1 MRPVY
6 ITAVASALP
15 NAPVGNDEMER
26 VLGAA
31 GNRPSRARPIVLRS
45 NGIKTR
51 YYAIDP
57 ATGEPTHSNAEL
69 TAAAIAALPA
79 DDDGAPVGCLACG
92 TSLPDQLMPNHAVM
106 VQGELQLPA
115 CEVVATS
122 GICLAGMTAFKYA
135 WLAVASGEH
144 ERAIATGSEVASS
157 VLRGHMFAPEVE
169 SRVASL
175 EKVPELVFEKDFL
188 RWMLSD
194 GAGAVR
200 LAAAPAKQGLS
211 LRVEWLEIRSYAD
224 QLQTCMYTGAIKQDD
239 GSLLGWKSLA
249 PRAWLAQ
256 SVFAIKQDVK
266 LLNQNIVAVTV
277 SQFLPEVLR
286 KHALRAD
293 EVAYFLPHYS
303 SEFFRQPLYDALRE
317 LDFEIPF
324 ERWATNLTSKGNT
337 GSASIYIMLDELF
350 HSGRLQIGD
359 RILCYVPESGRFSSC
374 FMLLQV
380 CDSQSEA

>member
-6 ITAVASALP
+6 ITATASALP
-15 NAPVGNDEMER
+15 NAPVANDEMEQ
-26 VLGAA
+26 VLGVA
-31 GNRPSRARPIVLRS
+31 GNRPSRARAIVLRS

-57 ATGEPTHSNAEL
+57 STGEPTHNNAQL
-69 TAAAIAALPA
+69 TAAAVAALPA
-79 DDDGAPVGCLACG
+79 DEDPVAVGCLACG

-115 CEVVATS
+115 CEVIATS

-157 VLRGHMFAPEVE
+157 VMRGNMFAAELE
-169 SRVASL
+169 SQLQSL
-175 EKVPELVFEKDFL
+175 EKRPEIAFEKDFL

-200 LAAAPAKQGLS
+200 LAPTPTRRGLS

-224 QLQTCMYTGAIKQDD
+224 QLETCMYSGAIKNAD
-239 GSLLGWKSLA
+239 GNLQSWKAL
-249 PRAWLAQ
+249 PPQQWLAQ
-256 SVFAIKQDVK
+256 SVFAVKQDVK
-266 LLNQNIVAVTV
+266 LLNHNIVAVTV
-277 SQFLPEVLR
+277 GQLLPELLR
-286 KHALRAD
+286 KYQLLAD
-293 EVAYFLPHYS
+293 EIHYFLPHYS
-303 SEFFRQPLYDALRE
+303 SEFFRQPLYDAMRE
-317 LDFEIPF
+317 AGCEIPF
-324 ERWATNLTSKGNT
+324 ERWATNLTEKGNT
-337 GSASIYIMLDELF
+337 GSASIYIMLDALF
-350 HSGRLQIGD
+350 RSGRLNVGE
-359 RILCYVPESGRFSSC
+359 RILCYVPESGRFSSS

-380 CDSQSEA
+380 CDGKSAL